1 MVGGVGVLIVTDE
14 GFEVGT
20 VALLLL
26 LLLPLLLFPQL
37 LTAKAISDIRTR
49 LIDRMCT
56 PMISFLDM
64 LLENY
69 SYQEPSNYIKRS
81 VDF

>member
-1 MVGGVGVLIVTDE
+1 MVGGVGVVIVTDE
-14 GFEVGT
+14 EFEVGT

-49 LIDRMCT
+49 LIDRMIT
-56 PMISFLDM
+56 PMI
-64 LLENY
+64 Y
-69 SYQEPSNYIKRS
+69 SVGGKLNLKKFHALKYLCCHK
-81 VDF
+81 